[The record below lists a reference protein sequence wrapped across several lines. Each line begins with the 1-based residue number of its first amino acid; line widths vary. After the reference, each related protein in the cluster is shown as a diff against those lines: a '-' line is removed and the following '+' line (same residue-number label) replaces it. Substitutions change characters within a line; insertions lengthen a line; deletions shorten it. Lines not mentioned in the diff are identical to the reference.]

1 MNLANKLTLT
11 RILLAVI
18 FLLLLVSGIPGGTT
32 GALITFIFASLT
44 DYFDGR
50 IARARNMITNFGKL
64 MDPLA
69 DKIMVS
75 SAFICFVGLHWI
87 PSWVAVAIIG
97 REFAVTGLRN
107 LAASQGRVVPAD
119 GFGKAKTV
127 SQIVA
132 IITILVGHAL
142 QADLMQGL
150 GCCLWLDILFPL
162 PFTII
167 SWILLAVALALTL
180 GSGANYI
187 RKNWSII
194 FEKGC

>member
-11 RILLAVI
+11 RILLAVL
-18 FLLLLVSGIPGGTT
+18 FLLMLLSGLPGGTT
-32 GALITFIFASLT
+32 AALVTFIIASLT
-44 DYFDGR
+44 DYFDGH
-50 IARARNMITNFGKL
+50 IARSRNMITNFGKL

-75 SAFICFVGLHWI
+75 SAFIAFVGLHWI
-87 PSWVAVAIIG
+87 PSWIAVAIIG

-107 LAASQGRVVPAD
+107 LAASQGKVVPAD

-132 IITILVGHAL
+132 IITILVGYAI
-142 QADLMQGL
+142 QMDLMEGL
-150 GCCLWLDILFPL
+150 GCCLWLGVLFPT
-162 PFTII
+162 PFQWIT
-167 SWILLAVALALTL
+167 WILLAVALVLTL
-180 GSGANYI
+180 YSGANYI
-187 RKNWSII
+187 RQNWNII